1 MKKFL
6 LLSMVVLSQ
15 VGMAQNLKVGQLSN
29 VTRLTQDGVKYENP
43 RWSPDG
49 SKIAFTEYGYNSLF
63 VMDQNGSNKSQL
75 SNDKGVGFMFQWS
88 ADSREVLVRD
98 IRFENTAGQVKR
110 CQAAWSIDMTGNK
123 TRMTEDVTRMEP
135 AAWRYGIN
143 GEKKVISLDAKVI
156 SQPAKYLT
164 KSVAATIN
172 SQAGVNISLIV
183 NKEGLSVVNARG
195 NKTLINNK
203 PSFCP
208 ALSPDGTK
216 IAFNEVNDIYII
228 NIDGTGKQLLARG
241 FNPTWANN
249 NQIIFE
255 KSTDDGHT
263 YTSSDLYMINVNGSG
278 LKALTTTSDKMEMCP
293 CVSPDGSKVVFTSFT
308 DGQIYTADLK

>member
-75 SNDKGVGFMFQWS
+75 SSDKGVGFMYQWS
-88 ADSREVLVRD
+88 ADSREILVRD
-98 IRFENTAGQVKR
+98 LRYENVGGQVKR

-143 GEKKVISLDAKVI
+143 GEKTVISLDAKVT

-164 KSVAATIN
+164 KSVAATVN
-172 SQAGVNISLIV
+172 TQAGANISLIV

-195 NKTLINNK
+195 SKTLINSK

-216 IAFNEVNDIYII
+216 IAFNEVNDIYVI

-249 NQIIFE
+249 SQIIFE

-278 LKALTTTSDKMEMCP
+278 LKALTATSDKMEMCP
-293 CVSPDGSKVVFTSFT
+293 CVSPDGNKVVFTSFT